1 MKSIKEYLH
10 LYLGCPC
17 KGKDGSMIYT
27 LQSVDLKAHP
37 LLKDAYGNECV
48 IFDFKPILRPLSDMT
63 EKECDDFGIAS
74 DGGEYIHDC
83 FEPDAIYG
91 SWSAVIAVSQFSERI
106 NEMRKRHID
115 VDGLI
120 EAGLAIDST
129 TINQPQSTT

>member
-1 MKSIKEYLH
+1 MENIKVMEKKIEDYLP
-10 LYLGCPC
+10 LYLGCKICYSSHHEPQ
-17 KGKDGSMIYT
+17 DETYV
-27 LQSVDLKAHP
+27 LNA
-37 LLKDAYGNECV
+37 GNLHEA
-48 IFDFKPILRPLSDMT
+48 ILFSDQPILRPLSDMT